1 MESKFRVEFLEEVS
15 EFLENL
21 DEKTR
26 EKILYNV
33 WKASLLNDRELFKK
47 IHNEI
52 WEFRTMFKKTYYR
65 LFAFWDKSDKTD
77 TLVISTH
84 GIIKQTDKISKFD
97 IEKAEKIKSQ
107 YFKEKQN
114 ENIHIGRGNR

>member
-21 DEKTR
+21 DEKAR

-84 GIIKQTDKISKFD
+84 GIIKQTDKISKID
-97 IEKAEKIKSQ
+97 IEKAEKIKNQ